1 MKSSLYML
9 LSMYV
14 TTIEIWTDKNL
25 PQKYKLQLI
34 FFRCPC
40 NLEIKSRS
48 SKLAWTGRGQQ
59 RLKLCKVWKI
69 SLNTVWDIGLGHSF
83 FPFQGWTG
91 SVHWPSWI
99 PRLSSLSLFHIHT
112 HFSPRHLPYVMLFKH
127 TCHSHTSISVRHS
140 QKISSQI
147 SRKITVCLI
156 CLLVKQRHMLKM
168 CTLALSCP
176 NKQH

>member
-1 MKSSLYML
+1 MKSSLCML

-59 RLKLCKVWKI
+59 RLKLCQVWKI
-69 SLNTVWDIGLGHSF
+69 SLKQCGILDLDIPFSLSKVGLDLCTDPLA
-83 FPFQGWTG
+83 FPG
-91 SVHWPSWI
+91 SA
-99 PRLSSLSLFHIHT
+99 LSLFHIHT
-112 HFSPRHLPYVMLFKH
+112 HFFPHHLPYVMLFKH
-127 TCHSHTSISVRHS
+127 TCHSYTSISVRHS
-140 QKISSQI
+140 QQTSSQDFH
-147 SRKITVCLI
+147 RF
-156 CLLVKQRHMLKM
+156 LVK
-168 CTLALSCP
+168 
-176 NKQH
+176 